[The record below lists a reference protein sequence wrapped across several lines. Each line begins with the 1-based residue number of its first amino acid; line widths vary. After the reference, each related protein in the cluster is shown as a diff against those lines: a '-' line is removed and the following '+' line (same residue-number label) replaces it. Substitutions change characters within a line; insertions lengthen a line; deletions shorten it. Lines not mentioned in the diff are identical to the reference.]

1 MKSPSVERLIWVRDE
16 LRPWAR
22 RFFEQAPQRQSVLLA
37 AAQYWA
43 DEADDAVHLSAWTS
57 TERVPDFFSSD
68 WEEEPTGTTSGIDWK
83 QKPRWDDNGSAIR
96 RFQAY
101 CGEGGSQEL
110 PTSSQAEPF
119 ALLQRDGNGVR
130 LTWLGRCLRPWLD
143 LPHTAPGGFDDAEDE
158 PPPEDDLS
166 AFREGLVLAGAPRD
180 GVALAPSGT
189 GLVLP
194 AQVLTP
200 DDVRCLEAIAK
211 DPFAEG
217 PRRVWAD
224 VVLAR
229 NDARGAFMQTRD
241 VDLDGF
247 LDHAEFW
254 LGELNQV
261 VPLGSARFEYGSL
274 AAADVFFDGPR
285 SALADSPWWF
295 SVHTLRFSGDEQP
308 FGATMR
314 ALRHV
319 SGLSSMGLLALGDFE
334 GAGQLVSLQAE
345 VTAADL
351 ELFFALPLRSLQ
363 SLSLTLTGGTR
374 LEQVR
379 PPASWSALRELRVS
393 VPWTPTYEWDEDA
406 EAEPPV
412 AMPAVAKL
420 KELNPHLAR
429 VAVSSA
435 DSVHLPAGYE
445 VALEGDSPAV
455 SLLRLGPSARRE
467 LLDAMLEGLPSSAST
482 VRLERSAW
490 FNPTADPF
498 AGHGGG
504 RPSRVFT
511 FR

>member
-1 MKSPSVERLIWVRDE
+1 MKSPSVERLAWVRDT
-16 LRPWAR
+16 LRPWAK

-57 TERVPDFFSSD
+57 TEPVPDFFSSD

-83 QKPRWDDNGSAIR
+83 QKPGWDDNGSAIR

-119 ALLQRDGNGVR
+119 ALLQREGNGVR

-143 LPHTAPGGFDDAEDE
+143 LPHTAPGGFDDGEDE
-158 PPPEDDLS
+158 PPPEDDVS
-166 AFREGLVLAGAPRD
+166 ASRG
-180 GVALAPSGT
+180 GV
-189 GLVLP
+189 VLP

-200 DDVRCLEAIAK
+200 DDVRCLEAISK

-229 NDARGAFMQTRD
+229 HDARGAFMQTRD

-247 LDHAEFW
+247 LDQAEFW

-274 AAADVFFDGPR
+274 AAADVFFNGPR
-285 SALADSPWWF
+285 SALADSPWWL
-295 SVHTLRFSGDEQP
+295 SVHTLRFSGDEQR

-319 SGLSSMGLLALGDFE
+319 SGLSSTGLLALGDFE
-334 GAGQLVSLQAE
+334 GAGHLLSLQAE

-455 SLLRLGPSARRE
+455 SLLRLGPTARRE

-482 VRLERSAW
+482 VRLERSAG
-490 FNPTADPF
+490 FEPTADLF
-498 AGHGGG
+498 AGRSGG
-504 RPSRVFT
+504 RPFRVFT